1 MMVCSGRLRRLPCV
15 SAPALPRRHPPVFS
29 RFSTILLLFFLFF
42 DCLPLRLR
50 SPFFFGQNFGPSG
63 TVASVG
69 GTRRGGLRSGD
80 GSGVPDPAACPRRR
94 WSGRPAVILLQT
106 VRGRLPHGLRTY
118 TGWEPSWLQPVR
130 GIIRT
135 RARMWQRCRQR
146 LGRPRTR
153 ERSRA
158 ALPSSI
164 ALLWRLSETA
174 EPVHAYIIKILS
186 SFPYCTVHV

>member
-1 MMVCSGRLRRLPCV
+1 MQRPSPSSAMCVGPRPPSSASPRVLPFFHYSSPLLSFFRLSSSP
-15 SAPALPRRHPPVFS
+15 SSFS
-29 RFSTILLLFFLFF
+29 L
-42 DCLPLRLR
+42 
-50 SPFFFGQNFGPSG
+50 FFFGQNFGPSG

-69 GTRRGGLRSGD
+69 GTRRDGLRSGD

-186 SFPYCTVHV
+186 SFP